1 VAMTRP
7 KLPRSTEEQ
16 LRQRLESLRDLAML
30 PAKLIQ
36 EALDDAVARGRMTR
50 EDATELAATLLDT
63 GRKQT
68 RELLDELEGSLRGGP
83 GEDIRE
89 RILAELQRVR
99 RALGLGPMFPI
110 TGYDDLTAPEVI
122 ERLDQLTA
130 PQLRKVR
137 DHETRHRKRKTVLAA
152 IAEQLAPAAEP
163 AG

>member
-1 VAMTRP
+1 VMTRP

-50 EDATELAATLLDT
+50 EDATELAASLVDI
-63 GRKQT
+63 GRRQT
-68 RELLDELEGSLRGGP
+68 SELLDELERTLRSTP

-89 RILAELQRVR
+89 RILRELERLR
-99 RALGLGPMFPI
+99 RALGLGPVFPI
-110 TGYDDLTAPEVI
+110 VGYDDLTAPQVI
-122 ERLDQLTA
+122 DRLDGLTP

-137 DHETRHRKRKTVLAA
+137 DHETRHHARKTVLAA
-152 IAEQLAPAAEP
+152 IAKKLEA
-163 AG
+163 